1 MTYTTVQGDMWD
13 LISHKVY
20 GDECFTDVLLAA
32 NPRHNKILVFSA
44 GIVLD
49 VPEVEERVSADSL
62 PPWKQV
68 EG

>member
-20 GDECFTDVLLAA
+20 GDERFTDVLLAA
-32 NPRHNKILVFSA
+32 NPRYNKILVFSA

-49 VPEVEERVSADSL
+49 VPEVDKRVTADSL

>member
-20 GDECFTDVLLAA
+20 GDERFTDVLIAA
-32 NPRHNKILVFSA
+32 NPRYNKILVFSA

-49 VPEVEERVSADSL
+49 VPEVDERVTADSL
-62 PPWKQV
+62 PPWKKV
-68 EG
+68 DG

>member
-20 GDECFTDVLLAA
+20 GTTRFTDVLISA
-32 NPRHNKILVFSA
+32 NSQYNKVLIFSA

-49 VPEVEERVSADSL
+49 VPEVEESVSSDHL

>member
-13 LISHKVY
+13 LISYKVY
-20 GDECFTDVLLAA
+20 GDVRFTDVLIAA
-32 NPRHNKILVFSA
+32 NPRYNKILVFSA

-49 VPEVEERVSADSL
+49 VPEVEESVTSDSL

-68 EG
+68 DG